1 MSINYFLF
9 DKYNKKDRSLFLDW
23 YSVGYLVAIN
33 QDKIKLFV
41 RYNLIIK
48 RDELQLKADKKPIV
62 FLMKDEKIEEFI

>member
-9 DKYNKKDRSLFLDW
+9 DKYNKKDRYLILDW
-23 YSVGYLVAIN
+23 YSVEYLVAIN

-48 RDELQLKADKKPIV
+48 RDEFQLKATKNQ
-62 FLMKDEKIEEFI
+62 